1 MNKIKLLPIT
11 LALIATVFLFS
22 CGTRDSKKQKRIN
35 PEFGNY
41 ISAFTSGVISAES
54 VIKIKLH
61 DKVSGEFKVGEQLD
75 MDLFK
80 FSPKIKGAAFLT
92 NEKSIDFRP
101 EEPLIPGQTY
111 EAEFKLFKLFDVNNN
126 LKVFEF
132 QFRTIDRS
140 FNVVK
145 GEFAPYNNKDL
156 TLNRLTG
163 YVSLTDVMKRKDVEK
178 FLIAKYNEK
187 EIPISWQD
195 DGHVKKFPFT
205 VDSIPRTDKKGQLV
219 LVWDGKPL
227 KIKSRGSDTTFIPA
241 LADFRVMEIKV
252 TQQPEQ
258 YFSIQFSDPL
268 LPDQNLDGMIHF
280 QKRGKLKLDIEN
292 NMVKAYP
299 SERLTGAKTVIVE
312 AGIKNLY
319 GYKMKD
325 TWTREV
331 SFEKIKPAVE
341 LIGKGNI
348 IPNSDGLI
356 FPFRA
361 VNLNAVDVKI
371 IKIFDKNIMQFFQ
384 ENNFDGNS
392 EIKRVGRPIHKEKV
406 SLTTNPALDLGN
418 WNTFSIDLTNIIKD
432 DPGAIYQVELSFRKE
447 YSLFNCNAAESEADL
462 GSFDGHD
469 ELDMS
474 EKEKNYW
481 DNPYSYWY
489 SFYPKGFNWSEKDDP
504 CTISYYYS
512 DRWVKRNIISSNLGI
527 LAKGG
532 SNHKMK
538 FIVTDLCTTEP
549 LENIV
554 IGLYDYQQQKID
566 EITTDKDG
574 MATIDLRQ
582 KPYLLIAKRGDD
594 RGYLRLDDGSLLSVS
609 MFNVGGKRVQ
619 KGIKGYI
626 YGERGVWRPGDTLFL
641 TFILNDKNKT
651 LPPEHPVSFELKNPA
666 GQVVSHKVKIKGMNG
681 FYQFTVKTEADA
693 PTGSWIAK
701 VDVGGVLFSKRIRI
715 ETVKPNRLKLN
726 LDFGTE
732 KLSVSDKNKLGALS
746 VKWLNG
752 ATARNLKANVTVT
765 LKNTRTSFKNYKGYH
780 FTDPTKSFYADE
792 EVIFD
797 GKTNELGEAKV
808 KADLGVHKNAPGML
822 QAEFMVRAFEEGG
835 DFSTDFFSVP
845 YAPYQVFVGIK
856 LPKGDDYGTLTTDST
871 YTADV
876 VTVDADGNPVSVSG
890 LNVYMHKIRWRWWWD
905 VSDEYLGNYSGRYS
919 RDEIMSKTISTKN
932 GKGKFSFKVDY
943 PDWGRFML
951 RVEDPMGGH
960 ASGVRFY
967 ADWPDWVSRSNR
979 TSPGGAA
986 ILAFSTD
993 KNKYEVGEMATVTIP
1008 TSGKGRALV
1017 SIESG
1022 SKIVDAY
1029 WVLPEEGMKETQFN
1043 FAITQEMCPNVYV
1056 NVTYIQPHAQA
1067 VNDLPIRLYGIVPIE
1082 VEDPGTIL
1090 SPQIEM
1096 PDELKP
1102 EKEFTIHVSEKDN
1115 KPMTYTI
1122 AVVDDGLLDL
1132 TRFKTPN
1139 PWSVFFAHEALGVKT
1154 WDVYDYVLGAYGG
1167 KLEKLFAIGGDE
1179 SALEKGKQ
1187 KANRFK
1193 PVVMFLGPFEL
1204 KGGSQSHTLK
1214 MPRYSGSVRTMVIA
1228 GNGEAY
1234 GFAEKTT
1241 PVRNPLMILAT
1252 LPRVLG
1258 PGETVKLPVT
1268 VFAMKENV
1276 KNVKIKLQ
1284 ANDILEIQ
1292 GENEQSVSFNKTGD
1306 KVINFTLKV
1315 AERIGIGKVTLIA
1328 TSGKEKA
1335 TYAIELDIRNPNPPV
1350 TEYIEGVVRP
1360 GETWEKEYS
1369 PVGIKGTNE
1378 GLIEISG
1385 IPPIDFGKRL
1395 KYLTQYPYGCS
1406 EQTTSAAFPQLYL
1419 ADVMELDNR
1428 MKDWSQNNVKSAIRD
1443 LGFMQLSNG
1452 GFRYWPNAAQANDWV
1467 TSYIG
1472 HFMMEAERKGYA
1484 LPAGFKN
1491 NWIRYQKKAA
1501 RNWKYYSPKYP
1512 RYYHGS
1518 HLTQAYRLYTLAL
1531 AGLPEMGAMNRLRE
1545 YDLLSISARW
1555 RLAAAY
1561 ALAGQPEAARSLTA
1575 NLLTD
1580 VEAYSN
1586 MNNRTWGSPMRDR
1599 AMILETM
1606 VAMKEYDRAVP
1617 LVVKISKQLSSN
1629 RWYSTQ
1635 TTAYCLMAVSKFAET
1650 QKLTDGEMHFVCK
1663 IDEQKPIEKHTQLP
1677 ISQFKIP
1684 MDGAGKVKI
1693 ENKGKALLYS
1703 RVMLRGTPLAG
1714 EETFAESHIK
1724 IQVVYKTLN
1733 GSPLDISKLEQG
1745 TDFIAEVKV
1754 FNASLEN
1761 GYSELALTQIFPSG
1775 WEIINTRLA
1784 NFTNVHE
1791 KDTPR
1796 YRDIRDD
1803 RVYTHFNIWKKPK
1816 TFTVTLNASYRGRFY
1831 LPAVSCEAMY
1841 DNSVYARV
1849 PGKWVEVVKAGE

>member
-1 MNKIKLLPIT
+1 MSRFKLLPLT
-11 LALIATVFLFS
+11 SALLAIIFLFS
-22 CGTRDSKKQKRIN
+22 CETSDSKKPKKIN
-35 PEFGNY
+35 PEFRNY

-54 VIKIKLH
+54 VIKIKLR
-61 DKVSGEFKVGEQLD
+61 DKLSGELKVGEQLD
-75 MDLFK
+75 MDLFE

-92 NEKSIDFRP
+92 NEKSIEFRP
-101 EEPLIPGQTY
+101 EEPMVSGQTY
-111 EAEFKLFKLFDVNNN
+111 EAEFNLFKLVDVNND

-145 GEFAPYNNKDL
+145 GEFTPYNNKDL
-156 TLNRLTG
+156 TLNQLSG
-163 YVSLTDVMKRKDVEK
+163 YVSLTDVMNLKDVEK
-178 FLIAKYNEK
+178 ILIAKYNGREF
-187 EIPISWQD
+187 PINWQD
-195 DGHVKKFPFT
+195 DGHVKRFPFT
-205 VDSIPRTDKKGQLV
+205 IDSIPRTDEKGQLV

-227 KIKSRGSDTTFIPA
+227 KIKSHGSDTTFIPS
-241 LADFRVMEIKV
+241 LADFMVMGITV
-252 TQQPEQ
+252 VQQPEQ

-268 LPDQNLDGMIHF
+268 LSDQNLDGIVHF
-280 QKRGKLKLDIEN
+280 EKGGNLKLDIEN
-292 NMVKAYP
+292 NIVKAYP
-299 SERLTGAKTVIVE
+299 PERLTGAKTVIVE
-312 AGIKNLY
+312 TGVKNLY
-319 GYKMKD
+319 GYKMKN
-325 TWTREV
+325 TWTMEV

-348 IPNSDGLI
+348 IPSSDGLI

-361 VNLNAVDVKI
+361 VNLNAVDVKVV
-371 IKIFDKNIMQFFQ
+371 KIFEKNIMQFFQ
-384 ENNFDGNS
+384 ENNLSGSS
-392 EIKRVGRPIHKEKV
+392 EIKRVGRPVHKEKI
-406 SLTTNPALDLGN
+406 SLTSNPGLDLGK

-447 YSLFNCNAAESEADL
+447 YSRFNCSGTEGEVSSFSGTENLEMSQSE
-462 GSFDGHD
+462 
-469 ELDMS
+469 M
-474 EKEKNYW
+474 NYW
-481 DNPYSYWY
+481 DNPDYYWY
-489 SFYPKGFNWSEKDDP
+489 SYYPKGFSWNEKDNP
-504 CTISYYYS
+504 CNVSYYYS
-512 DRWVKRNIISSNLGI
+512 GRWVKRNVLSSNLGI
-527 LAKGG
+527 IAKGG
-532 SNHKMK
+532 EDHMMK
-538 FIVTDLCTTEP
+538 FAVTDLRTTEA
-549 LENIV
+549 LSNVSIE
-554 IGLYDYQQQKID
+554 LYDYQQQKIE

-574 MATIDLRQ
+574 MAEIDLRR
-582 KPYLLIAKRGDD
+582 KPFLLVAKRGED
-594 RGYLRLDDGSLLSVS
+594 RGYLRLDDGSSLSVS
-609 MFNVGGKRVQ
+609 MFNVSGKRVQ

-641 TFILNDKNKT
+641 TFILEDKNKT
-651 LPPEHPVSFELKNPA
+651 LPAEHPVSFELKNPA
-666 GQVVSHKVKIKGMNG
+666 GQMVSHKVKMKGMNG
-681 FYQFTVKTEADA
+681 FYQFTIKTDADA

-701 VDVGGVLFSKRIRI
+701 VDVGGVVFTKRIRI
-715 ETVKPNRLKLN
+715 ETVKPNRLKIS
-726 LDFGTE
+726 LDYGTE
-732 KLSVSDKNKLGALS
+732 KLSVSDKNKFGDLK
-746 VKWLNG
+746 VKWLHG

-765 LKNTRTSFKNYKGYH
+765 LKNSRTSFENYKGFH

-797 GKTNELGEAKV
+797 KKINELGEAKV

-822 QAEFMVRAFEEGG
+822 KAEFMVRAFEEGG
-835 DFSTDFFSVP
+835 DFSTDFFSIP
-845 YAPYQVFVGIK
+845 YAPYKVFVGIK
-856 LPKGDDYGTLTTDST
+856 LPEGDDYGTLTTDST
-871 YTADV
+871 YTAEV
-876 VTVDADGNPVSVSG
+876 VTIDADGNPISVSG

-905 VSDEYLGNYSGRYS
+905 VSNEYLGNYSGRYS
-919 RDEIMSKTISTKN
+919 RDQIMSRTISTKN

-960 ASGVRFY
+960 ATGVRFY

-986 ILAFSTD
+986 ILTFSTD
-993 KNKYEVGEMATVTIP
+993 KDKYEVGEMATVTIP

-1029 WVLPEEGMKETQFN
+1029 WILPEEGTKETQFN
-1043 FAITQEMCPNVYV
+1043 FAITEEMCPNVYV
-1056 NVTYIQPHAQA
+1056 NVTYIQPHAQTA
-1067 VNDLPIRLYGIVPIE
+1067 NDLPIRLYGIVPIE

-1090 SPQIEM
+1090 SPQIKM

-1102 EKEFTIHVSEKDN
+1102 EKEFTIKVSEKDN

-1132 TRFKTPN
+1132 TRFKTPD
-1139 PWSVFFAHEALGVKT
+1139 PWSAFFAHEALGVKT
-1154 WDVYDYVLGAYGG
+1154 WDIYDYVLGAYGG
-1167 KLEKLFAIGGDE
+1167 KMEKLFAIGGDE
-1179 SALEKGKQ
+1179 GELNKDKQ

-1204 KGGSQSHTLK
+1204 KGGTQSHTLK

-1234 GFAEKTT
+1234 GFTEKTT

-1258 PGETVKLPVT
+1258 PGESVKLPVT

-1276 KNVKIKLQ
+1276 KNVKITLQ
-1284 ANDILEIQ
+1284 TNDILEIQ
-1292 GENEQSVSFNKTGD
+1292 GGNEQSVSFGKTGD
-1306 KVINFTLKV
+1306 KVINFDLKV

-1335 TYAIELDIRNPNPPV
+1335 TYEIELDVRNPNPPV
-1350 TEYIEGVVRP
+1350 VDYIEGVVRP
-1360 GETWEKEYS
+1360 GESWEMDYT
-1369 PVGIKGTNE
+1369 PVGIEGTNE

-1395 KYLTQYPYGCS
+1395 KYLVKYPYGCS

-1428 MKDWSQNNVKSAIRD
+1428 MKDWNQKNVKSAIND

-1452 GFRYWPNAAQANDWV
+1452 GFRYWPNAVRANDWV
-1467 TSYIG
+1467 SSYIG
-1472 HFMMEAERKGYA
+1472 HFMMEAERKGYV
-1484 LPAGFKN
+1484 LPSGFKN
-1491 NWIRYQKKAA
+1491 NWISYQKKAA

-1531 AGLPEMGAMNRLRE
+1531 AGSPEMGAMNRLRE
-1545 YDLLSISARW
+1545 YERLSVSARW

-1575 NLLTD
+1575 NLSTD

-1586 MNNRTWGSPMRDR
+1586 MNNRTWGSPVRDM

-1606 VAMKEYDRAVP
+1606 VAMKEYDKAVP

-1635 TTAYCLMAVSKFAET
+1635 TTAYCLMAVSKFAEE
-1650 QKLTDGEMHFVCK
+1650 QKMADDEMHFICK
-1663 IDEQKPIEKHTQLP
+1663 IDKQKTIEKHTQLP
-1677 ISQFKIP
+1677 ISQFEIP
-1684 MDGAGKVKI
+1684 IDGTSSGKVKI
-1693 ENKGKALLYS
+1693 ANKGKALLYG

-1724 IQVVYKTLN
+1724 IQVVYRSMN
-1733 GSPLDISKLEQG
+1733 GGLINISKLEQG

-1784 NFTNVHE
+1784 GFTNVHE

-1803 RVYTHFNIWKKPK
+1803 KVYTHFNIWKKPRV
-1816 TFTVTLNASYRGRFY
+1816 FTVSLNASYRGRFY

-1849 PGKWVEVVKAGE
+1849 PGQWVEVVKPGE